1 MVAGVISIDDFRFL
15 LKFDGFRDLRLPNYL
30 REAETIL
37 EVSLYS
43 VAKYHFIAPELTS
56 G

>member
-15 LKFDGFRDLRLPNYL
+15 LEWFRDLRLPSYL
-30 REAETIL
+30 RECETIL

-43 VAKYHFIAPELTS
+43 VAKYHLIAPELTS